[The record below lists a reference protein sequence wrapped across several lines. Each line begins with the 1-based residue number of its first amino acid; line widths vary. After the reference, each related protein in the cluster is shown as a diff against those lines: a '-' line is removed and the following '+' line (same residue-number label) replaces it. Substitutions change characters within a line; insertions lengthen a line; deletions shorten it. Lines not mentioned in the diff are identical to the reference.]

1 VRLSKDY
8 VAPAATDL
16 GTLHELT
23 LQQLPVKEYGSPTDA
38 IYPDGLKFKDTGEF
52 GSL

>member
-1 VRLSKDY
+1 MGNDY
-8 VAPAATDL
+8 EAPAVTDL

-23 LQQLPVKEYGSPTDA
+23 LQQLPIKEYGSPTDA
-38 IYPDGLKFKDTGEF
+38 IYPDGLKFRDTGEF